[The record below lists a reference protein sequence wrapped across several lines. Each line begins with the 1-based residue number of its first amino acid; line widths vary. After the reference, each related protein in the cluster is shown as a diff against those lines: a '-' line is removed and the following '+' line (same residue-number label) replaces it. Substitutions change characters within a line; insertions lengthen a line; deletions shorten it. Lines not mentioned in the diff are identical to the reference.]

1 MTHALGNDKKEVYME
16 ESILNSIKKLLGPS
30 ASDEH
35 FDQDII
41 MNINASISILTQI
54 GLGPSEGFAIEDD
67 SAVWSDLIGEVKNL
81 ELVKTYVYLKAKMV
95 FDPPSSGTI
104 TESYN
109 KIISEYESRISYIVD
124 KQ

>member
-54 GLGPSEGFAIEDD
+54 GLGPSEGFVIEDD
-67 SAVWSDLIGEVKNL
+67 SAIWSDLIGEAKNL

-124 KQ
+124 KS

>member
-1 MTHALGNDKKEVYME
+1 MIHALGNDKKEVYME

-54 GLGPSEGFAIEDD
+54 GLGPSEGFVIEDD
-67 SAVWSDLIGEVKNL
+67 SAMWSDLIGEAKNL

-124 KQ
+124 K

>member
-1 MTHALGNDKKEVYME
+1 ME

-54 GLGPSEGFAIEDD
+54 GLGPSEGFMIEDD
-67 SAVWSDLIGEVKNL
+67 GAIWCDLIGDAKNL

>member
-54 GLGPSEGFAIEDD
+54 GLGPSEGFVIEDD
-67 SAVWSDLIGEVKNL
+67 SAIWSDLIGEVKNL

-124 KQ
+124 K

>member
-1 MTHALGNDKKEVYME
+1 ME

-54 GLGPSEGFAIEDD
+54 GLGPSEGFMIEDD
-67 SAVWSDLIGEVKNL
+67 SAIWSDLIGDAKNL

-124 KQ
+124 NK

>member
-54 GLGPSEGFAIEDD
+54 GLGPSEGFVIEDD
-67 SAVWSDLIGEVKNL
+67 SAIWSDLIGEAKNL

-109 KIISEYESRISYIVD
+109 KIISECESRISYIVD
-124 KQ
+124 K

>member
-1 MTHALGNDKKEVYME
+1 ME

-54 GLGPSEGFAIEDD
+54 GLGSSEGFAIEDD

-124 KQ
+124 K

>member
-54 GLGPSEGFAIEDD
+54 GLGPSEGFVIEDD
-67 SAVWSDLIGEVKNL
+67 SAIWSDLIGEAKNL

-124 KQ
+124 K